1 MAWKLMENDDRNI
14 IMLEPYLS
22 DSELDVF
29 QKILNLQNKKIIIL
43 TIEATN

>member
-1 MAWKLMENDDRNI
+1 MDRNI
-14 IMLEPYLS
+14 IMLESHSS

-29 QKILNLQNKKIIIL
+29 QKILNLQNKKIVIL

>member
-1 MAWKLMENDDRNI
+1 MENDDRNI
-14 IMLEPYLS
+14 IMLKPYSS
-22 DSELDVF
+22 DSELNVF

>member
-1 MAWKLMENDDRNI
+1 MDRNI
-14 IMLEPYLS
+14 IMLEPYSS